1 MLLRFDARLFTCPE
15 SNTAILLFNVKKNPI
30 ISRFAISTYFFLM
43 GLVFSSWASR
53 IPSIKDKFNFDEAEL
68 GAVLFMLPFGALAAL
83 PISGWIVH
91 KFGSKQISFVSLF
104 VYSISL
110 YCVAAVDTPTFLS
123 IALFLFGFLGNMS
136 NISMNTQ
143 GLSIQHLLN
152 RPILSG
158 LHAMWSVG
166 AFSAA
171 AVTGWMM
178 HWRFSVDQQFLLI
191 TILGVVVSIVLY
203 FFLVEDLVHEQPP
216 KIIVLPTKS
225 LLLLGFICFCV
236 AMSEGAMADWSSL
249 YYRMILNNVNLE
261 TTTGYTAFAF
271 SMAIGRFIG
280 DRLISHLGYKR
291 LLMMNGFFITIG
303 MTLALVFEIP
313 LTVIIGF
320 SLIGL
325 GVSSVFPVV
334 YMVAS
339 KNKSMAPAAALAS
352 VSSVGF
358 TGFLLGPPIIGFVA
372 HEIGLRLSLLIVIA
386 LGAII
391 LLLTQWLKSDSD

>member
-1 MLLRFDARLFTCPE
+1 
-15 SNTAILLFNVKKNPI
+15 
-30 ISRFAISTYFFLM
+30 
-43 GLVFSSWASR
+43 
-53 IPSIKDKFNFDEAEL
+53 
-68 GAVLFMLPFGALAAL
+68 
-83 PISGWIVH
+83 
-91 KFGSKQISFVSLF
+91 
-104 VYSISL
+104 
-110 YCVAAVDTPTFLS
+110 
-123 IALFLFGFLGNMS
+123 
-136 NISMNTQ
+136 
-143 GLSIQHLLN
+143 
-152 RPILSG
+152 
-158 LHAMWSVG
+158 
-166 AFSAA
+166 
-171 AVTGWMM
+171 
-178 HWRFSVDQQFLLI
+178 
-191 TILGVVVSIVLY
+191 
-203 FFLVEDLVHEQPP
+203 
-216 KIIVLPTKS
+216 
-225 LLLLGFICFCV
+225 
-236 AMSEGAMADWSSL
+236 
-249 YYRMILNNVNLE
+249 MILNNVNLE